1 MFASWKAKYYE
12 DIRSVN
18 ENLRRSLLAVLDCKP
33 ELGEPDALTTVGSL
47 RGARLESTLAS
58 LIDAAEKGEGAATE
72 ALFTTLYSELHRL
85 AKQQLARSGRGLT
98 IGVTTLLHEAYLDM
112 AARSD
117 AEFPDRARFM
127 GYAARV
133 MRTLIID
140 HVRNRQAQ
148 KRGGLFEL
156 TSLTS
161 DLVDS
166 SADER
171 ELTEISGALDKL
183 AEADPELAELVDMKF
198 FCGFSFGEIAAMRK
212 ISERTVK
219 RQWRKARI
227 YLHRELRTE
236 IPA

>member
-1 MFASWKAKYYE
+1 M
-12 DIRSVN
+12 
-18 ENLRRSLLAVLDCKP
+18 
-33 ELGEPDALTTVGSL
+33 
-47 RGARLESTLAS
+47 ESTLVS
-58 LIDAAEKGEGAATE
+58 LIEAAERGEGSATE

-85 AKQQLARSGRGLT
+85 AKKQLARDGRGLT

-112 AARSD
+112 AGRSD

-161 DLVDS
+161 DPVES

-171 ELTEISGALDKL
+171 KLTEISEALDKL

>member
-1 MFASWKAKYYE
+1 M
-12 DIRSVN
+12 RSLTARPN
-18 ENLRRSLLAVLDCKP
+18 WENLMPLRP
-33 ELGEPDALTTVGSL
+33 WGSL
-47 RGARLESTLAS
+47 RGARLETTLAS

-85 AKQQLARSGRGLT
+85 AKQQLARDGRGLT

-112 AARSD
+112 AGRSD

-156 TSLTS
+156 TSLTN
-161 DLVDS
+161 DPVES

-171 ELTEISGALDKL
+171 ELTEISEALDKL
-183 AEADPELAELVDMKF
+183 AAVDPELAELVDMKF
-198 FCGFSFGEIAAMRK
+198 FCGFSFGEIAAMHK

-227 YLHRELRTE
+227 YLHRELRAE